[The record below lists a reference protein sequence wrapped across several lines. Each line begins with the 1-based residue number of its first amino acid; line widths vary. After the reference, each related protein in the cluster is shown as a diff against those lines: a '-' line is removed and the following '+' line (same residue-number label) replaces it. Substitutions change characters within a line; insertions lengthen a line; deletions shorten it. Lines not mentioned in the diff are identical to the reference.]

1 MYMTFPITNN
11 KANNTQSQSGV
22 SLMLAVLVLSAITAI
37 AFSLATIVFIELQA
51 SGDSLRT
58 EPALYAT
65 FGVTEEA
72 LFQYKRFV
80 PADSPLNV
88 LNCTVS
94 SGGGFIPSPGDP
106 NGICNLNNVQLGL
119 PGEQPIEFD
128 DSPRVEFIGAN
139 STKILPM
146 FKPAQDNP
154 DPEPDTTGFE
164 QIYSELQIDVL
175 DNGSPSAPLDVYLV
189 KTGMDGVT
197 LCDDGGTYPDD
208 CGFDEVYPGNSFV
221 YSAFDDTDQFQYD
234 LVLRNT
240 NSRDLS
246 ASITTYRVDNQ
257 LPEGLPFIGE
267 QVLRIMAN
275 YVGLTRTYQ
284 VRIPIP

>member
-1 MYMTFPITNN
+1 MIYSMSNLKLN
-11 KANNTQSQSGV
+11 KSSSQSGV

-80 PADSPLNV
+80 PRDSTLNV
-88 LNCTVS
+88 LNCTVT
-94 SGGGFIPSPGDP
+94 GGGNFVPAPTDP
-106 NGICNLNNVQLGL
+106 EGICNLNNVQLGL
-119 PGEQPIEFD
+119 PGEQPIQFD
-128 DSPRVEFIGAN
+128 DTPRVEFVGKN

-146 FKPAQDNP
+146 YKAPT
-154 DPEPDTTGFE
+154 ETTTGFE
-164 QIYSELQIDVL
+164 QIYEYLGIELL
-175 DNGSPSAPLDVYLV
+175 DNGTPPAPIRIHLL
-189 KTGMDGVT
+189 KTSIDGT
-197 LCDDGGTYPDD
+197 TTCSNGGGEPCSYSQI
-208 CGFDEVYPGNSFV
+208 YPGELYEF
-221 YSAFDDTDQFQYD
+221 SAFETTDTYQYE
-234 LVLRNT
+234 LVLVNP
-240 NSRDLS
+240 NVNRDLS
-246 ASITTYRVDNQ
+246 VSINTTRVGGSE
-257 LPEGLPFIGE
+257 PGGLPFVGE